1 MARSAKAERELL
13 RETWFAAGKSMAEVA
28 GLMGQHLGVR
38 PRTAWRYAA
47 GWDQWKLVQQY
58 RTNNPDARIDESRIS
73 RWESWP
79 FGGSHP
85 SLEALAGLALT
96 LGHGC
101 TLADLVDDDDRQ
113 HLSAAEIAVITATT
127 APAGEGIM
135 VPDSRPTTADPAQ
148 DGEDE
153 VHRREMLRLLTV
165 VGAAVLLPAGPQP
178 AAAGAPIVEF
188 SRFNTHLW
196 QVYALAPVKADVLP
210 LVRRQL
216 AVLADG
222 LSRSPGPADRQQLCA
237 LAGDLFQLAGE
248 IYFDADAYTDAA
260 HCYHLAA
267 QASREAGAYDQWACA
282 LTRHAYLS
290 VYEKKFTDALP
301 VLGLAATIATRGD
314 SELSTRHW
322 VSAVQ
327 GEVYAGL
334 GDLDGCR
341 RALDDAQEVT
351 GLTGTIHNGGWLRFD
366 GSRLPEERGTC
377 YVTLGRPD
385 LAETALSEALQ
396 HATST
401 RRHSSVLADLAIVGA
416 QRRDLDQVLVHA
428 DAALAHAQG
437 SGSAMIARK
446 LLTLRPHLAP
456 LMDDFRARELN
467 DRITALTAA

>member
-1 MARSAKAERELL
+1 MARSAKAERERL
-13 RETWFAAGKSMAEVA
+13 RETWFAAGKSMAEVT
-28 GLMGQHLGVR
+28 GLMGQHFGVR

-58 RTNNPDARIDESRIS
+58 RTVNPGARIDESRIS

-79 FGGSHP
+79 FGGSRP

-101 TLADLVDDDDRQ
+101 TLADLVDDDDLR
-113 HLSAAEIAVITATT
+113 HLSAAEIAVITAAT
-127 APAGEGIM
+127 APGGEGM
-135 VPDSRPTTADPAQ
+135 MSLDSRPTTTGSAQ
-148 DGEDE
+148 EGDDE

-165 VGAAVLLPAGPQP
+165 VGAAVLLPTGPQP
-178 AAAGAPIVEF
+178 VAAGAPIVEF
-188 SRFNTHLW
+188 ARFNAHLW
-196 QVYALAPVKADVLP
+196 QVYALAPAKADVLP

-222 LSRSPGPADRQQLCA
+222 LNRSPGPADRQQLCA

-267 QASREAGAYDQWACA
+267 QASREAGAHDQWACA

-301 VLGLAATIATRGD
+301 VLELAAAVAVRGD

-334 GDLDGCR
+334 GDLDACR
-341 RALDDAQEVT
+341 RALDHAQEVA

-366 GSRLPEERGTC
+366 GSRIPEERGTC
-377 YVTLGRPD
+377 YVTLDRPD
-385 LAETALSEALQ
+385 LAETALTEALQ

-401 RRHSSVLADLAIVGA
+401 RRRNSVLADLAIAGA

-437 SGSAMIARK
+437 SSSAMIARK

-456 LMDDFRARELN
+456 LMSDPRARALS
-467 DRITALTAA
+467 DRLTALTAA

>member
-1 MARSAKAERELL
+1 MARSAKAERERL
-13 RETWFAAGKSMAEVA
+13 RETWIKAGKSMTEVA
-28 GLMGQHLGVR
+28 GLMGQHFGVR

-58 RTNNPDARIDESRIS
+58 RTANPDARIDESRIS

-79 FGGSHP
+79 FGGSRP

-101 TLADLVDDDDRQ
+101 TLADLVDDTDRQ
-113 HLSAAEIAVITATT
+113 HLSAAEKAVITATS
-127 APAGEGIM
+127 APGSKGMI
-135 VPDSRPTTADPAQ
+135 VSDSRSTTTSPAQ
-148 DGEDE
+148 EGENE
-153 VHRREMLRLLTV
+153 VHRREMLRLLSV
-165 VGAAVLLPAGPQP
+165 VSAAVLLPAGPQSV
-178 AAAGAPIVEF
+178 AAAAPIGEF

-196 QVYALAPVKADVLP
+196 QVYALTPAKADVLP

-216 AVLADG
+216 AVLSNG
-222 LSRSPGPADRQQLCA
+222 LNRSPGPADRQQLCA

-267 QASREAGAYDQWACA
+267 QASREAGAHDQWACA

-301 VLGLAATIATRGD
+301 VLELAAAVAARGD

-334 GDLDGCR
+334 SDLNACR
-341 RALDDAQEVT
+341 HALDHAQEVA
-351 GLTGTIHNGGWLRFD
+351 GLTSTIHNGGWLRFD

-385 LAETALSEALQ
+385 LAETALTEALQ

-401 RRHSSVLADLAIVGA
+401 RRRNSVLADLAIVGA

-437 SGSAMIARK
+437 SSSAMITRK

-456 LMDDFRARELN
+456 LMSDPRARELA
-467 DRITALTAA
+467 DRLTALTAA